1 MPPSGPEED
10 PLGLSAEHRAG
21 IDAIQTA
28 SRDLVRMDLLEL
40 HGGNISVRAD
50 DGHMLITKHHVN
62 KSVPSPDDI
71 VRTSIEEDDEFTNM
85 ASSAWLVHREIYR
98 RSDAQAIIHAHGQLT
113 VTLSFFYDEVEPI
126 DENGI
131 MILGRNVP
139 VVAAP
144 KLIGWNLAAEPI
156 GDALARQ
163 QGRDR
168 EVARHVRQGRRP
180 GRRPPQDPQHGV
192 LGRADHPGRATAG
205 RDAQRA
211 EVPSHRGR
219 RVARRRLPPRH
230 SPQYPLDHPAGGR
243 PATRVGTGR
252 ARRRGGPGSTGS

>member
-1 MPPSGPEED
+1 M
-10 PLGLSAEHRAG
+10 GLSAEHRAG

-28 SRDLVRMDLLEL
+28 SRDLVKMDLLEL

-71 VRTSIEEDDEFTNM
+71 VRTKIEEDDEFTNM

-131 MILGRNVP
+131 MILGRTVP

-156 GDALARQ
+156 GDALASNKVVIEKWHGTFAKGVDLVDALHKTRSMEFSAGQ
-163 QGRDR
+163 IIRVAQLRDLMPNEPSFPPK
-168 EVARHVRQGRRP
+168 EVAEWLGGVYRP
-180 GRRPPQDPQHGV
+180 GIRRNI
-192 LGRADHPGRATAG
+192 L
-205 RDAQRA
+205 
-211 EVPSHRGR
+211 
-219 RVARRRLPPRH
+219 
-230 SPQYPLDHPAGGR
+230 
-243 PATRVGTGR
+243 
-252 ARRRGGPGSTGS
+252 

>member
-1 MPPSGPEED
+1 M
-10 PLGLSAEHRAG
+10 GLSAEHRAG

-28 SRDLVRMDLLEL
+28 SRDLVKMDLLEL

-71 VRTSIEEDDEFTNM
+71 VRTKIEEDDEFTNM

-131 MILGRNVP
+131 MILGRTVP

-156 GDALARQ
+156 GDALASNKVVIEKWHGTFAKGVDLVDALHKTRSMEFSAGQ
-163 QGRDR
+163 IIRVAQLRDLMPNEPTFPPK
-168 EVARHVRQGRRP
+168 EVAEWLGGVYRP
-180 GRRPPQDPQHGV
+180 GIRRNI
-192 LGRADHPGRATAG
+192 L
-205 RDAQRA
+205 
-211 EVPSHRGR
+211 
-219 RVARRRLPPRH
+219 
-230 SPQYPLDHPAGGR
+230 
-243 PATRVGTGR
+243 
-252 ARRRGGPGSTGS
+252 

>member
-1 MPPSGPEED
+1 M
-10 PLGLSAEHRAG
+10 GLSPEHRAG

-28 SRDLVRMDLLEL
+28 SRDLVKMDLLEL

-71 VRTSIEEDDEFTNM
+71 VRTSIEKDDEFTNM

-131 MILGRNVP
+131 MILGRTVP

-156 GDALARQ
+156 GDALASNKVVIEKWHGTFAKGVDLVDALHKTRSMEFSAGQ
-163 QGRDR
+163 IIRVAQLRDLMPNEPTFPPK
-168 EVARHVRQGRRP
+168 EVAEWLGGVYRP
-180 GRRPPQDPQHGV
+180 GIRRNI
-192 LGRADHPGRATAG
+192 L
-205 RDAQRA
+205 
-211 EVPSHRGR
+211 
-219 RVARRRLPPRH
+219 
-230 SPQYPLDHPAGGR
+230 
-243 PATRVGTGR
+243 
-252 ARRRGGPGSTGS
+252 

>member
-1 MPPSGPEED
+1 M
-10 PLGLSAEHRAG
+10 GLSPEHRAG

-28 SRDLVRMDLLEL
+28 SRDLVKMDLLEL

-131 MILGRNVP
+131 MILGRTVP

-156 GDALARQ
+156 GDALASNKVVIEKWHGTFAKGVDLVDALHKTRSMEFSAGQ
-163 QGRDR
+163 IIRVAQLRDVMPNEPTFPPK
-168 EVARHVRQGRRP
+168 EVAEWLGGVYRP
-180 GRRPPQDPQHGV
+180 GIRRNI
-192 LGRADHPGRATAG
+192 L
-205 RDAQRA
+205 
-211 EVPSHRGR
+211 
-219 RVARRRLPPRH
+219 
-230 SPQYPLDHPAGGR
+230 
-243 PATRVGTGR
+243 
-252 ARRRGGPGSTGS
+252 

>member
-1 MPPSGPEED
+1 M
-10 PLGLSAEHRAG
+10 GLSAEHRAG

-131 MILGRNVP
+131 MILGRTVP

-156 GDALARQ
+156 GDALASNKVVIEKWHGTFAKGVDLVDALHKTRSMEFSAGQ
-163 QGRDR
+163 IIRVAQLRDVMPNEPTFPPK
-168 EVARHVRQGRRP
+168 EVAEWLGGVYRP
-180 GRRPPQDPQHGV
+180 GIRRNI
-192 LGRADHPGRATAG
+192 L
-205 RDAQRA
+205 
-211 EVPSHRGR
+211 
-219 RVARRRLPPRH
+219 
-230 SPQYPLDHPAGGR
+230 
-243 PATRVGTGR
+243 
-252 ARRRGGPGSTGS
+252 

>member
-1 MPPSGPEED
+1 M
-10 PLGLSAEHRAG
+10 GLSAEHRAG

-28 SRDLVRMDLLEL
+28 SRDLVKMDLLEL

-131 MILGRNVP
+131 MILGRTVP

-156 GDALARQ
+156 GDALASNKVVIEKWHGTFAKGVDLVDALHKTRSMEFSAGQ
-163 QGRDR
+163 IIRVAQLRDVMPNEPTFPPK
-168 EVARHVRQGRRP
+168 EVAEWLGGVYRP
-180 GRRPPQDPQHGV
+180 GIRRNI
-192 LGRADHPGRATAG
+192 L
-205 RDAQRA
+205 
-211 EVPSHRGR
+211 
-219 RVARRRLPPRH
+219 
-230 SPQYPLDHPAGGR
+230 
-243 PATRVGTGR
+243 
-252 ARRRGGPGSTGS
+252 

>member
-1 MPPSGPEED
+1 M
-10 PLGLSAEHRAG
+10 GLSVEHRAG

-28 SRDLVRMDLLEL
+28 SRDLVKMDLLEL

-71 VRTSIEEDDEFTNM
+71 VRTKIEEDDEFTNM

-131 MILGRNVP
+131 MILGRTVP

-156 GDALARQ
+156 GDALASNKVVIEKWHGTFAKGVDLVDALHKTRSMEFSAGQ
-163 QGRDR
+163 IIRVAQLRDVMPNEPTFPPT
-168 EVARHVRQGRRP
+168 EVAEWLGGVYRP
-180 GRRPPQDPQHGV
+180 GIRRNI
-192 LGRADHPGRATAG
+192 L
-205 RDAQRA
+205 
-211 EVPSHRGR
+211 
-219 RVARRRLPPRH
+219 
-230 SPQYPLDHPAGGR
+230 
-243 PATRVGTGR
+243 
-252 ARRRGGPGSTGS
+252 

>member
-1 MPPSGPEED
+1 M
-10 PLGLSAEHRAG
+10 GLSAEHRAG

-28 SRDLVRMDLLEL
+28 SRDLVKMDLLEL

-71 VRTSIEEDDEFTNM
+71 VRTKIEE
-85 ASSAWLVHREIYR
+85 HREIYR

-131 MILGRNVP
+131 MILGRTVP

-156 GDALARQ
+156 GDALAGNKVVIEKWHGTFAKGVDLVDALHKTRSMEFSAGQ
-163 QGRDR
+163 IIRVAQLRGVMPNEPTFPPT
-168 EVARHVRQGRRP
+168 EVAEYLGGVYRP
-180 GRRPPQDPQHGV
+180 GIRRNI
-192 LGRADHPGRATAG
+192 L
-205 RDAQRA
+205 
-211 EVPSHRGR
+211 
-219 RVARRRLPPRH
+219 
-230 SPQYPLDHPAGGR
+230 
-243 PATRVGTGR
+243 
-252 ARRRGGPGSTGS
+252 

>member
-1 MPPSGPEED
+1 M
-10 PLGLSAEHRAG
+10 GLSPEHRAG

-28 SRDLVRMDLLEL
+28 SRDLVKMDLLEL

-131 MILGRNVP
+131 MILGRTVP

-156 GDALARQ
+156 GDALANNKVVIEKWHGTFAKGVDLVDALHKTRSMEFSAGQ
-163 QGRDR
+163 IIRVEQLRDVMPNEPTFPPK
-168 EVARHVRQGRRP
+168 EVAEWLGGVYRP
-180 GRRPPQDPQHGV
+180 GIRRNI
-192 LGRADHPGRATAG
+192 L
-205 RDAQRA
+205 
-211 EVPSHRGR
+211 
-219 RVARRRLPPRH
+219 
-230 SPQYPLDHPAGGR
+230 
-243 PATRVGTGR
+243 
-252 ARRRGGPGSTGS
+252 